1 MRPGVRGSF
10 GTGGFGDAPLAMPFQ
25 RLSSLEVQSPKRR
38 ADIARRPGAC
48 PLRDNRVYRAL
59 PLTVIKLALATG
71 ENHGLYRLRSKN
83 FSLTG
88 RQLMAISWHAK
99 QEEQGDVNPFFGPRN
114 SGSHLTRRWREMDS
128 NHRSPVK
135 DQLVETVLFDFP
147 AEARKRTIGG
157 RRSQPRDLGGNL
169 RRDHNLRDDSNCLGW
184 GRRQA
189 QNCGSPDR
197 GPMGSNPAPSS
208 RQSVSRAD
216 SPP

>member
-1 MRPGVRGSF
+1 MIIARAAITPAPNLTYFERESGNFMRPGVRGSF

-25 RLSSLEVQSPKRR
+25 RLSSLEVQSQKRR

-99 QEEQGDVNPFFGPRN
+99 
-114 SGSHLTRRWREMDS
+114 
-128 NHRSPVK
+128 
-135 DQLVETVLFDFP
+135 
-147 AEARKRTIGG
+147 
-157 RRSQPRDLGGNL
+157 
-169 RRDHNLRDDSNCLGW
+169 
-184 GRRQA
+184 
-189 QNCGSPDR
+189 
-197 GPMGSNPAPSS
+197 
-208 RQSVSRAD
+208 
-216 SPP
+216 